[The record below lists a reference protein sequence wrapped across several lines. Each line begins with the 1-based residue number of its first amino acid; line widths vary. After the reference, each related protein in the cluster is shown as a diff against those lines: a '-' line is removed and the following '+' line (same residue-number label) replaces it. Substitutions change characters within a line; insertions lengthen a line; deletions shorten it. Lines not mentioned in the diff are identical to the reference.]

1 MNILIT
7 GANGFI
13 GSALKEKLSKNAN
26 FNIDILGTKK
36 PNSNKHFKKFF
47 DIAVEKDKKESLLN
61 KDIVIHCAGIAD
73 SGRQNPQE
81 LYKVNSDLTES
92 LASSA
97 SKCGVK
103 KFIFLS
109 TSKVLGEATNLKP
122 FNHLSKPNPGD
133 LYAKSKL
140 YAENKLIEVT
150 KHTEM
155 KSIIIRP
162 PAVYGKNNQSNI
174 ARLFNIVKIGIP
186 LPVQALNINKRSFI
200 SINNLTNLIEIVMYE
215 TVNRNEILL
224 CSDGF
229 DLTLSELVH
238 EISKAAK
245 KDQKVFFLPLWFL
258 RSIFYM
264 VGKYKE
270 FDKLSKPFQLDIEYT
285 KSRFKW
291 TPKFELHDDLV

>member
-7 GANGFI
+7 GGNGFI
-13 GSALKEKLSKNAN
+13 GSALKEKLSKNSN

-36 PNSNKHFKKFF
+36 PNSNKYFKNFF
-47 DIAVEKDKKESLLN
+47 DIAIEKDKKESLLN
-61 KDIVIHCAGIAD
+61 KDIVIHCAGITD
-73 SGRQNPQE
+73 SSRQNLEE
-81 LYKVNSDLTES
+81 LCKVNSDLTES
-92 LASSA
+92 LACSA

-109 TSKVLGEATNLKP
+109 TSKVLGEATSLKP
-122 FNHLSKPNPGD
+122 FNHLSEPNPGD

-174 ARLFNIVKIGIP
+174 AQLFNIIKKGIP
-186 LPVQALNINKRSFI
+186 LPVKALNVNKRSFI
-200 SINNLTNLIEIVMYE
+200 SINNLTNLIE
-215 TVNRNEILL
+215 TVIYANINRNEVLL

-238 EISKAAK
+238 EMSKAVN

-258 RSIFYM
+258 KSIFYM
-264 VGKYKE
+264 VGKHKE
-270 FDKLSKPFQLDIEYT
+270 FNKLSKPFELDIEYT
-285 KSRFKW
+285 KSRLKW
-291 TPKFELHDDLV
+291 TPQFDLYNDLI